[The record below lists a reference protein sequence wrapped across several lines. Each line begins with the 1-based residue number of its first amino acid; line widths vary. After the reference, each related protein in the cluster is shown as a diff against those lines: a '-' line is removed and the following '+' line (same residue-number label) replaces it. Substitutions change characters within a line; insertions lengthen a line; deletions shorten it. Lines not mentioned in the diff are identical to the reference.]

1 MENKIIV
8 VSEGLSSKSFEP
20 LAICCAGAF
29 LLFKTY
35 N

>member
-20 LAICCAGAF
+20 LMVCCMGAF
-29 LLFKTY
+29 MLFKTY